1 MKKHVSTEDNLMT
14 FNEHDL
20 KTNSPK
26 NNYSPKSKKEI
37 LEQDEYQT
45 EPRQREQVKVTTNFY
60 Q

>member
-1 MKKHVSTEDNLMT
+1 MT